1 LFGRGGGD
9 VAKGRTGW
17 ARYARASTDHKV
29 IGNQYLIGIGIF
41 FFIGGLNAMLIRT
54 ELLHPNSP
62 VFSPGQYLTIVGLH
76 GAMMIMMVSSIIL
89 GPFGHFFV
97 PLMIGSRRMAF
108 PRLEALSFWLLP
120 LSGVI
125 LMSSIA
131 YGGFP

>member
-1 LFGRGGGD
+1 M
-9 VAKGRTGW
+9 
-17 ARYARASTDHKV
+17 

-54 ELLHPNSP
+54 ELLQPNSP

-108 PRLEALSFWLLP
+108 PRMEALSFWLLP
-120 LSGVI
+120 L
-125 LMSSIA
+125 A
-131 YGGFP
+131 RA